1 MNEIRKKVE
10 FFVAEKTEVFLKE
23 KSFIILIG

>member
-10 FFVAEKTEVFLKE
+10 FFVVEKTEVFLKE
-23 KSFIILIG
+23 KSFIILIE